1 MWPKY
6 SIVFYN
12 CILLILGN
20 EISPVTFVQTLY
32 ASMVMITGA
41 IVTAFIFGNMAAL
54 MAVINKKDSYFQEQL
69 EMVSQTMRSLKLPEE
84 MQDNVLKYLQYIH
97 ETPDVQQ
104 DLDKFLGLLSPAL
117 KNQIL
122 YHLHSTVIINTSSTT
137 FRSTSLRLE
146 ACSSVELG
154 FIVNHLKTLLFLP
167 GDVIL
172 RQNEDSHSL
181 YFINRGVVDIH
192 MIKFAIDRD
201 FQRAHVQKYKA
212 NYADIAPSGAAKNL
226 ERD

>member
-1 MWPKY
+1 
-6 SIVFYN
+6 
-12 CILLILGN
+12 
-20 EISPVTFVQTLY
+20 
-32 ASMVMITGA
+32 
-41 IVTAFIFGNMAAL
+41 
-54 MAVINKKDSYFQEQL
+54 
-69 EMVSQTMRSLKLPEE
+69 MRSLKLPEE

-122 YHLHSTVIINTSSTT
+122 YHLHSTVITSIKI
-137 FRSTSLRLE
+137 LE
-146 ACSSVELG
+146 LCSSVELG

-201 FQRAHVQKYKA
+201 F
-212 NYADIAPSGAAKNL
+212 
-226 ERD
+226 

>member
-1 MWPKY
+1 
-6 SIVFYN
+6 
-12 CILLILGN
+12 
-20 EISPVTFVQTLY
+20 
-32 ASMVMITGA
+32 
-41 IVTAFIFGNMAAL
+41 
-54 MAVINKKDSYFQEQL
+54 
-69 EMVSQTMRSLKLPEE
+69 MRSLKLPEE

-122 YHLHSTVIINTSSTT
+122 YRLHSKVITSIQKKNNK
-137 FRSTSLRLE
+137 FDKV
-146 ACSSVELG
+146 CSSVELG
-154 FIVNHLKTLLFLP
+154 FIVSHLKTLLFLP

-201 FQRAHVQKYKA
+201 F
-212 NYADIAPSGAAKNL
+212 
-226 ERD
+226 

>member
-1 MWPKY
+1 
-6 SIVFYN
+6 
-12 CILLILGN
+12 
-20 EISPVTFVQTLY
+20 
-32 ASMVMITGA
+32 
-41 IVTAFIFGNMAAL
+41 
-54 MAVINKKDSYFQEQL
+54 
-69 EMVSQTMRSLKLPEE
+69 MVSQTMRSLKLPEE

-122 YHLHSTVIINTSSTT
+122 HHLHSTVIKSIEI
-137 FRSTSLRLE
+137 LE
-146 ACSSVELG
+146 ACSSVERG

-192 MIKFAIDRD
+192 MVKFTIDRD

-212 NYADIAPSGAAKNL
+212 NYADPAPFGSGRNFEGDAKTKIENEDGIISQNL
-226 ERD
+226 HLGFVKEGEYFGEIGLLTNLKRTATATSNEYCTLSSLNKETLQ